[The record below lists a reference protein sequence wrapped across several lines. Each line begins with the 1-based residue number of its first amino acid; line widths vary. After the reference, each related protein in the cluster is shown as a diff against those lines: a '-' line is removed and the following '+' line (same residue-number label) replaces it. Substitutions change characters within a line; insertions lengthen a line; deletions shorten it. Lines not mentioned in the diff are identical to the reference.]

1 MSVNMD
7 EFLERMN
14 FGEDGESDALRY
26 LRIDMVGLESEHAVD
41 MMLVEALGM
50 ADYAKVKMGAES
62 LRKFVYGMVAPY
74 IHNADDPATWYL
86 DAAAAF
92 EKSNDEALEMLAEHR
107 RMALEIAETADVV
120 RAFLP
125 GSSEGNEG
133 FSPRPVNDL
142 AELRVS
148 PFWEVSFPFIVTVG
162 SYAKSD
168 ASDHALNFVRQMKG
182 HEFLAWMNRELV
194 VLARLSTA
202 AVQIIDEAVYRVEAG
217 ALTDEG

>member
-1 MSVNMD
+1 MGVNMD
-7 EFLERMN
+7 EFLEKMN

-26 LRIDMVGLESEHAVD
+26 LRIDMAGLQSEHAVD
-41 MMLVEALGM
+41 MMLVEALGV

-62 LRKFVYGMVAPY
+62 LRNFVYGMVAPY
-74 IHNADDPATWYL
+74 IHNASDPATWYL
-86 DAAAAF
+86 DAAAAL

-125 GSSEGNEG
+125 GYSERGEG
-133 FSPRPVNDL
+133 FSTRPVNDL

-168 ASDHALNFVRQMKG
+168 ASHALNFVRNMEG

-217 ALTDEG
+217 GLTDEG